1 MGMGGIG
8 IVRMSG
14 PRAIEISKMIFNSVS
29 GSKRDSLK
37 GYSIRYG
44 KILDPNTGET
54 LDEALLTVMTAP
66 KTYTREDVVEINC
79 HSGAVVLRKV
89 LMTLVSLGAR
99 LAEPGEFTKRA
110 YLNGRIDLA
119 QAEAVM
125 SLVSAKTDVALRTAL
140 QQLSGE
146 LSRKVNEIRSH
157 LIHLLSEIEAA
168 IDFPDEDLDLISTE
182 EVVDKVLELKKDAER
197 LIDTAEKGRI
207 LTEGISTAI
216 VGKANVGKSSLLNRL
231 LMEDRAIV
239 TPYPGTTRDVI
250 EATINAGGIPLRILD
265 TAGIR
270 DSADP
275 VEQEGIKKSRECI
288 DRADLVIMMIDIS
301 KDTDQG
307 DLRIAQ
313 LLKDREK
320 ETILVLNKIDLVA
333 NGSNKGDIAK
343 IKDII
348 CPKLELE
355 TSITQNTGV
364 NNLLSGI
371 SDLILEG
378 KGGFGESSIL
388 TNVRHVSA
396 LISMKEALSRVLEG
410 LKQGLSEEF
419 ISVDMRSA
427 LESLGHITGET
438 TNEDVLHEIFRCFC
452 VGK

>member
-1 MGMGGIG
+1 
-8 IVRMSG
+8 MSG

-320 ETILVLNKIDLVA
+320 ETILVLNKSIWLQMDR
-333 NGSNKGDIAK
+333 
-343 IKDII
+343 IK
-348 CPKLELE
+348 
-355 TSITQNTGV
+355 
-364 NNLLSGI
+364 
-371 SDLILEG
+371 
-378 KGGFGESSIL
+378 
-388 TNVRHVSA
+388 
-396 LISMKEALSRVLEG
+396 
-410 LKQGLSEEF
+410 
-419 ISVDMRSA
+419 
-427 LESLGHITGET
+427 
-438 TNEDVLHEIFRCFC
+438 EI
-452 VGK
+452 